1 MGWQSSQP
9 GHTTQTLTQICTK
22 IDKSAMQMGDAIL
35 NQAHGHVIM
44 FDKWVNS
51 DAYMAY
57 QEQQTGTVAMYYQ
70 SSWSKVCVVV
80 ITVVN
85 AKMGTNLRFTF
96 SNVYLN
102 MFSTEGFWGRLLALP
117 VQ

>member
-70 SSWSKVCVVV
+70 SSWSKVRVVP
-80 ITVVN
+80 
-85 AKMGTNLRFTF
+85 GWFQ
-96 SNVYLN
+96 
-102 MFSTEGFWGRLLALP
+102 G
-117 VQ
+117 